1 MTVSSEL
8 SNGGRHLERADA
20 LAWSASLPES
30 LRESLGTLEEAY
42 FRHVD
47 AGDVDCAI
55 TGITQIFRRHLELAM
70 VRPKGRAL
78 VRVYH
83 PEDASGLGAAVQL
96 VTDDMALLVESITSS
111 LSRMGV
117 SVSEV
122 IHPIFEVERD
132 ENGRLTKAV
141 PHEVDRNGGVL
152 RESWMHLQLHPSTSR
167 ELLDR
172 IEQAM
177 PDVVADVR
185 QVIGDTDAIQ
195 AVQSKLA
202 DDLEQSAKAGDAPFP
217 AADLIDTANLLRWLA
232 SGNFTVLGFAQ
243 YRLESNGDGPTA
255 SNPMPGT
262 CLGVL
267 RPDVGTDFRVPINGR
282 DRPLLMLTQGLVPAT
297 VHRSVYPYFVGVAD
311 WDEQGNIIG
320 EHLFIGVFTVTA
332 VHENVLDIPVIERRV
347 RTVIEDSG
355 FDLDS
360 FSGQA
365 MLEVI
370 QSFPRT
376 ELFSSDIATMRKTAV
391 AVLNV
396 SLRRQ
401 VRLFMREDTYG
412 RFVAC
417 LVYLPRDRYTTRVR
431 LEMQEIL
438 VRELGGVSIDYSAR
452 VSESELA
459 SVYFTVRM
467 PDSDSGT
474 PRAARTLADTSEAN
488 RLRIQQLLAAA
499 SHTWD
504 DYLNDE
510 VSTSTVLDPGVA
522 QRYAAAF
529 PEGYKQDFG
538 PRHALDDIHRL
549 ERLSAGRIDQRLYRK
564 PGSDPGSW
572 RFSLYIGGT
581 GVSLSQVLPVLQS
594 LGVEVVDERP
604 YQIVFDRPGG
614 QTVERWIYDFGL
626 LARPELLRSSLDR
639 DLDAELLEASARAD
653 ALEAEVRG
661 LRARFTDAFEAVWYG
676 RAEADGLNELVLRAR
691 LPWRA
696 VSILRTYAK
705 YLQQAGFP
713 YSQANICRVLLTY
726 PDVAR
731 LFVDLFNSRFDP
743 DIAMRAQRPEEVAER
758 DHEGRSEHRR
768 SDTVDEDDATKLEA
782 QLRGRIDEVVSL
794 DADRILRA
802 ILGLIKATLRTN
814 YFVTDHEGTPRDF
827 LSIKVEPQLI
837 AELPKPKPQFEI
849 FVYSPRIEGVHLRF
863 GPVAR
868 GGLRWSD
875 RLEDFRTEI
884 LGLVKAQAVKNAVI
898 VPVGAKGGFVVKQPP
913 AATGD
918 PGVDRQALGAE
929 GVACYRT
936 FISGLLDITDNVD
949 RATGAVLPPARVIR
963 RDGDDTY
970 LVVAADKGTATFSD
984 IANDVAQRYG
994 FWLGDAFASGGSA
1007 GYDHKAM
1014 GITAKGAWESVKRHF
1029 REMDLDTQTQDFT
1042 VVGIGDMSGDV
1053 FGNGMLLSEHIR
1065 LVAAFDHRH
1074 IFLDPNPDAAT
1085 SYAERQRMFELPRSS
1100 WADYDTSLISAG
1112 GGVWDRTVKAVPIS
1126 PQARQA
1132 LGLADDVVSLSPPDL
1147 VRAILLAPV
1156 GLLWNGGIGTYIK
1169 ASTESNAE
1177 VGDKSN
1183 DPVRVNGK
1191 QLRVKVIGEGGNL
1204 GATALGRIEFCR
1216 AGGKMNTD
1224 ALDNSAGVD
1233 CSDHEVNIK
1242 VLLDGV
1248 VSAGVLPEAER
1259 NPLLASMTDDVA
1271 RMVLRDNVSQNFLMG
1286 ISRFNAARM
1295 LNVHMRLIEDL
1306 EDRRGLDRELE
1317 ALPSDMEMKRRMEEG
1332 SGLASPELANLMA
1345 HVKLSLKAD
1354 LLETDLPD
1362 MAHFAARLPDYFP
1375 EPLRVRFATAIKKH
1389 PLRREILT
1397 TMIVNEVVDYGGITY
1412 AHRLNEEIGA
1422 STTDSVRAFAA
1433 AAEIFGLH
1441 DMWARIRGADTSI
1454 GVRDELELETKK
1466 TLDRASRWLLS
1477 NRPQPIAVGAEINRY
1492 SRGVRELAPKVP
1504 GWLRGHHLAML
1515 TGQSADLIGRG
1526 APAELTDEVY
1536 GLLNLFPLLDVIDIA
1551 DITDRGGDEV
1561 GALYYALNDHLK
1573 IDWLLQAVSHL
1584 ERGDRW
1590 HALARLA
1597 LRDDMYGSLRSLTLD
1612 VLSAGDPEETAD
1624 EKIAY
1629 WESKNQSRLG
1639 RARAALAE
1647 LFESG
1652 THDLATLSVA
1662 ARQVRSMVSGVGAQ
1676 SER

>member
-8 SNGGRHLERADA
+8 SAA
-20 LAWSASLPES
+20 AWAAGLPQS
-30 LRESLGTLEEAY
+30 LRGELASLEEAY

-55 TGITQIFRRHLELAM
+55 TGIAQIFRRHLELAM
-70 VRPKGRAL
+70 TRPAGRTL
-78 VRVYH
+78 IRVH
-83 PEDASGLGAAVQL
+83 RPEDGTGLGAAVQL
-96 VTDDMALLVESITSS
+96 VTDDMSLLVESVTAALTRI
-111 LSRMGV
+111 GV
-117 SVSEV
+117 GVSEV

-132 ENGRLTKAV
+132 AEARLIRAA
-141 PHEVDRNGGVL
+141 PYEVDRPDEQAV
-152 RESWMHLQLHPSTSR
+152 RESWMHLQLHSSVPA

-172 IEQAM
+172 IEQQL
-177 PDVVADVR
+177 PVVVTDVR
-185 QVIGDTDAIQ
+185 QVNADTDAMKS
-195 AVQSKLA
+195 VQSTLA
-202 DDLEQSAKAGDAPFP
+202 DDLEGCAGTGRCPFTDD
-217 AADLIDTANLLRWLA
+217 DLVETANLLRWLA
-232 SGNFTVLGFAQ
+232 SGNFTVLGYAR
-243 YRLESNGDGPTA
+243 YRRDEKDDSA
-255 SNPMPGT
+255 SYALPGT

-267 RPDVGTDFRVPINGR
+267 RPDVGTDFRVPVHDG

-297 VHRSVYPYFVGVAD
+297 VHRSVYPYFIGVAD
-311 WDEQGNIIG
+311 IDESGAVVG
-320 EHLFIGVFTVTA
+320 DHLFIGVFTVTA
-332 VHENVLDIPVIERRV
+332 VHENVLDIPVIASRV
-347 RTVIEDSG
+347 RAAIEQSG
-355 FDLDS
+355 FGLNS

-376 ELFSSDIATMRKTAV
+376 ELFSSDSETMRATAT

-396 SLRRQ
+396 GLRRQ
-401 VRLFMREDTYG
+401 VKLFMRADGYG

-431 LEMQEIL
+431 LEMQDIL
-438 VRELGGVSIDYSAR
+438 VRELGGASIDYSAR

-459 SVYFTVRM
+459 SVYFTVKL
-467 PDSDSGT
+467 PDGELGA
-474 PRAARTLADTSEAN
+474 PRETATRADTSEPN
-488 RLRIQQLLAAA
+488 RVRIQRLLAEA

-504 DYLNDE
+504 DHLTDELNSAPVVGPE
-510 VSTSTVLDPGVA
+510 VVK
-522 QRYAAAF
+522 RYAEAF
-529 PEGYKQDFG
+529 PEGYKQDFA
-538 PRHALDDIHRL
+538 PSRALHDIVRL
-549 ERLSAGRIDQRLYRK
+549 ERLTEGSIVQHLYRR
-564 PGSDPGSW
+564 SESTPGSW

-581 GVSLSQVLPVLQS
+581 GISLSQVLPVLQS

-604 YQIVFDRPGG
+604 YQITLDAVGG
-614 QTVERWIYDFGL
+614 ESAAERWIYDFGL
-626 LARPELLRSSLDR
+626 LARPELLRSALDR
-639 DLDAELLEASARAD
+639 DLDAELLESSARAD

-661 LRARFTDAFEAVWYG
+661 LRERFTDAFEAVWFG

-713 YSQANICRVLLTY
+713 YSQFNIARVLLTY
-726 PDVAR
+726 PDAAR
-731 LFVDLFNSRFDP
+731 LFVDLFAARFDP
-743 DIAMRAQRPEEVAER
+743 E
-758 DHEGRSEHRR
+758 
-768 SDTVDEDDATKLEA
+768 TVDAEQAATLET

-814 YFVTDHEGTPRDF
+814 YYVTDAEGMSRDYI
-827 LSIKVEPQLI
+827 SVKVEPREI
-837 AELPKPKPQFEI
+837 VELPRPRPQFEI
-849 FVYSPRIEGVHLRF
+849 FVYSPRVEGVHLRF

-918 PGVDRQALGAE
+918 PGADRQALGAE

-949 RATGAVLPPARVIR
+949 RASGAVLPPAGVVR

-984 IANDVAQRYG
+984 TANEVAQRYG

-1029 REMDLDTQTQDFT
+1029 AEMDIDTQTEDFT

-1074 IFLDPNPDAAT
+1074 IFLDPNPDAA
-1085 SYAERQRMFELPRSS
+1085 SSFAERQRMFELPRSS
-1100 WADYDTSLISAG
+1100 WADYDASLISTG
-1112 GGVWDRTVKAVPIS
+1112 GGVWDRTVKSVPIS
-1126 PQARQA
+1126 EQARAA
-1132 LGLADDVVSLSPPDL
+1132 LGLAEDVTALSPPDL

-1156 GLLWNGGIGTYIK
+1156 SLLWNGGIGTYIK
-1169 ASTESNAE
+1169 ASTETNAE

-1183 DPVRVNGK
+1183 DPVRVDGNR
-1191 QLRVKVIGEGGNL
+1191 LRVKVIGEGGNL

-1216 AGGKMNTD
+1216 NGGKMNTD

-1248 VSAGVLPEAER
+1248 VSSGLLAEPER
-1259 NPLLASMTDDVA
+1259 NPLLASMTDEVA
-1271 RMVLRDNVSQNFLMG
+1271 DMVLRDNVSQNSLMG
-1286 ISRFNAARM
+1286 ISRFEAPRM
-1295 LNVHMRLIEDL
+1295 LRVSARLIEDL
-1306 EDRRGLDRELE
+1306 EQRRGLDRELE
-1317 ALPSDMEMKRRMEEG
+1317 ALPSDSEIKRRIEEG

-1354 LLETDLPD
+1354 LLVSELPD
-1362 MAHFAARLPDYFP
+1362 MAWFANRLPDYFP
-1375 EPLRVRFATAIKKH
+1375 TPLRERFGAAIKRH
-1389 PLRREILT
+1389 RLRREIVT
-1397 TMIVNEVVDYGGITY
+1397 TMIVNEVVDHGGITY
-1412 AHRLNEEIGA
+1412 AHRLNEEVGA
-1422 STTDSVRAFAA
+1422 TATDAVRAFAA
-1433 AAEIFGLH
+1433 AADIFDLH
-1441 DMWARIRGADTSI
+1441 TMWARIREADASTS
-1454 GVRDELELETKK
+1454 VRDALELETKR

-1504 GWLRGHHLAML
+1504 GWLRVHHVSTL
-1515 TGQSADLIGRG
+1515 TDHAADLIAEG
-1526 APAELTDEVY
+1526 APTDLATEVF
-1536 GLLNLFPLLDVIDIA
+1536 GLLNQFPLLDVLDIA
-1551 DITDRGGDEV
+1551 DITDRDGEEV
-1561 GALYYALNDHLK
+1561 GQLYYALNDHLK
-1573 IDWLLQAVSHL
+1573 IDWLLEAVSHL

-1590 HALARLA
+1590 HSLARLA
-1597 LRDDMYGSLRSLTLD
+1597 LRDDMYSSLRSLTLD

-1639 RARAALAE
+1639 RARAALSE

-1662 ARQVRSMVSGVGAQ
+1662 ARQVRSMVSGVGVQ

>member
-8 SNGGRHLERADA
+8 SSA
-20 LAWSASLPES
+20 AWAASLPQA
-30 LRESLGTLEEAY
+30 LRGELATLEEAY

-55 TGITQIFRRHLELAM
+55 TGITQIFRRHMELAM
-70 VRPKGRAL
+70 HRPADRAL

-83 PEDASGLGAAVQL
+83 PDDGSGLGAAVQL
-96 VTDDMALLVESITSS
+96 VTDDMPLLVESITSS
-111 LSRMGV
+111 LNRLGV

-132 ENGRLTKAV
+132 AEGLLQHAA
-141 PHEVDRNGGVL
+141 PHEVDGTNGATAL

-167 ELLDR
+167 AQLSR
-172 IEQAM
+172 IESAM
-177 PDVVADVR
+177 PNVVADVR
-185 QVIGDTDAIQ
+185 QVIGDTEAIKD
-195 AVQSKLA
+195 VQSRLA
-202 DDLEQSAKAGDAPFP
+202 DDLELAAKSGTAPFSDT
-217 AADLIDTANLLRWLA
+217 DLVDTANLLRWLA
-232 SGNFTVLGFAQ
+232 SGNFTVLGYARYQ
-243 YRLESNGDGPTA
+243 LSAEQGQAS

-267 RPDVGTDFRVPINGR
+267 RPDVGTDFRVPINAA

-297 VHRSVYPYFVGVAD
+297 VHRAVYPYFIGVAD
-311 WDEQGNIIG
+311 FDDSGTIVG

-347 RTVIEDSG
+347 RSVIEESG
-355 FDLDS
+355 FDLES

-376 ELFSSDIATMRKTAV
+376 ELFSSDAETMRRTAL
-391 AVLNV
+391 AVLNIG
-396 SLRRQ
+396 LRRQ
-401 VRLFMREDTYG
+401 VRLFLRADGYG

-417 LVYLPRDRYTTRVR
+417 MVYLPRDRYTTRVR

-452 VSESELA
+452 VGESDLA

-467 PDSDSGT
+467 PEAEYGA
-474 PRAARTLADTSEAN
+474 PRYAAPPADTSEAN
-488 RLRIQQLLAAA
+488 RLRIQALLGEA
-499 SHTWD
+499 SRTWED
-504 DYLNDE
+504 LLNDE
-510 VSTSTVLDPGVA
+510 VSTSTMLDPAVV
-522 QRYAAAF
+522 QRYSEAF
-529 PEGYKQDFG
+529 PDAYKEDFEAD
-538 PRHALDDIHRL
+538 RALADIVRL
-549 ERLSAGRIDQRLYRK
+549 EHLRDGGIDQYLYRN
-564 PGSDPGSW
+564 GDSDPGTW
-572 RFSLYIGGT
+572 RFSLYVAGPGI
-581 GVSLSQVLPVLQS
+581 SLSQVLPVLQS
-594 LGVEVVDERP
+594 LGVEVIDERP
-604 YQIVFDRPGG
+604 YQLELEAQPGG
-614 QTVERWIYDFGL
+614 DPSTGGERWIYDFGL
-626 LARPELLRSSLDR
+626 LARPELLRSALDR
-639 DLDAELLEASARAD
+639 DLDAELLESSKRA
-653 ALEAEVRG
+653 AVLEAEVRG
-661 LRARFTDAFEAVWYG
+661 LRERFTEAFEAAWYG

-713 YSQANICRVLLTY
+713 YSQANISRVLLTY

-731 LFVDLFNSRFDP
+731 LFVDLFAARFDP
-743 DIAMRAQRPEEVAER
+743 DTVSADHAAE
-758 DHEGRSEHRR
+758 
-768 SDTVDEDDATKLEA
+768 LET
-782 QLRGRIDEVVSL
+782 QVCGRIDDVVSL

-802 ILGLIKATLRTN
+802 ILNLIRATLRTN
-814 YFVTDHEGTPRDF
+814 YYVTDAEGMSRDYV
-827 LSIKVEPQLI
+827 SVKVEPREI
-837 AELPKPKPQFEI
+837 SELPKPRPQFEI
-849 FVYSPRIEGVHLRF
+849 FVYSPRVEGVHLRF

-875 RLEDFRTEI
+875 RLEDFRTEV

-918 PGVDRQALGAE
+918 PVADRQALGAE
-929 GVACYRT
+929 GVSCYRT
-936 FISGLLDITDNVD
+936 FISGLLDVTDNVD
-949 RATGAVLPPARVIR
+949 RATGEVVPPARVVR

-984 IANDVAQRYG
+984 IANDVAKRYG

-1029 REMDLDTQTQDFT
+1029 QEMDIDTQTQDFT
-1042 VVGIGDMSGDV
+1042 VVGVGDMSGDV

-1065 LVAAFDHRH
+1065 LLAAFDHRH
-1074 IFLDPNPDAAT
+1074 IFLDPNPDTAA
-1085 SYAERQRMFELPRSS
+1085 SYAERQRMFQLPRSS
-1100 WADYDTSLISAG
+1100 WADYDSSLISTG
-1112 GGVWDRTVKAVPIS
+1112 GGVYDRTVKSVPIS
-1126 PQARQA
+1126 PQVRQA
-1132 LGLADDVVSLSPPDL
+1132 LGLADGVESLSPPEL
-1147 VRAILLAPV
+1147 VRAILLAPAQ
-1156 GLLWNGGIGTYIK
+1156 LLWNGGIGTYIK
-1169 ASTESNAE
+1169 ASTESNAD

-1204 GATALGRIEFCR
+1204 GATALGRIEFCHN
-1216 AGGKMNTD
+1216 GGKMNTD

-1248 VSAGVLPEAER
+1248 VSAGQLPEPER
-1259 NPLLASMTDDVA
+1259 NPLLASMTDEVA
-1271 RMVLRDNVSQNFLMG
+1271 QMVLDDNVAQNFLMG
-1286 ISRFNAARM
+1286 MSRTDAPQM
-1295 LNVHMRLIEDL
+1295 LNVHMRLIDDL
-1306 EDRRGLDRELE
+1306 EARRGLDRELE
-1317 ALPSDMEMKRRMEEG
+1317 ALPSEVELKRMLEEG
-1332 SGLASPELANLMA
+1332 IGLTSPELANLMA

-1354 LLETDLPD
+1354 LLDTDLPD
-1362 MAHFAARLPDYFP
+1362 SPFFVTRLPDYFP
-1375 EPLRVRFATAIKKH
+1375 TPLRDTFGAAIKKH
-1389 PLRREILT
+1389 RLRREILT
-1397 TMIVNEVVDYGGITY
+1397 TMIVNEMVDYGGITY
-1412 AHRLNEEIGA
+1412 AHRLSEETGA
-1422 STTDSVRAFAA
+1422 TPTDSVRAFAA
-1433 AAEIFGLH
+1433 ATEIFALPE
-1441 DMWARIRGADTSI
+1441 MWARIRAADAATA
-1454 GVRDELELETKK
+1454 VRDLLELETKR
-1466 TLDRASRWLLS
+1466 TLDRASRWFLS

-1492 SRGVRELAPKVP
+1492 CQDVQALAPKVP
-1504 GWLRGHHLAML
+1504 GWLRGHHVATL
-1515 TGQSADLIGRG
+1515 TDQSAELIARG
-1526 APAELTDEVY
+1526 APTDLATEVF
-1536 GLLNLFPLLDVIDIA
+1536 GLLNLFPLLDIVDIA
-1551 DITDRGGDEV
+1551 DITDRDGDEV
-1561 GALYYALNDHLK
+1561 GALYYALNEHLK
-1573 IDWLLQAVSHL
+1573 IDWLLEAVSHL

-1590 HALARLA
+1590 HSLARLA
-1597 LRDDMYGSLRSLTLD
+1597 LRDDMYSSLRSLTLD
-1612 VLSAGDPEETAD
+1612 VLSAGDPEESAD

-1639 RARAALAE
+1639 RARAALSE

-1676 SER
+1676 SEVPR

>member
-8 SNGGRHLERADA
+8 SSA
-20 LAWSASLPES
+20 AWAAGLPQS
-30 LRESLGTLEEAY
+30 LRGELATLEEAY

-55 TGITQIFRRHLELAM
+55 TGITQIFRRHLELA
-70 VRPKGRAL
+70 VTRRPGRAL

-83 PEDASGLGAAVQL
+83 PDDRSGIGAAVQI
-96 VTDDMALLVESITSS
+96 VTDDMPLLVESISSS
-111 LSRMGV
+111 LSRLGV
-117 SVSEV
+117 SVSEI

-132 ENGRLTKAV
+132 EEGRLTHAAA
-141 PHEVDRNGGVL
+141 HEVDGTGGAGL
-152 RESWMHLQLHPSTSR
+152 RESWMHVQLHPSTSAA
-167 ELLDR
+167 LLAKV
-172 IEQAM
+172 ESAV
-177 PDVVADVR
+177 PDVVDDVR
-185 QVIGDTDAIQ
+185 QVIGDTEAIE

-202 DDLEQSAKAGDAPFP
+202 DDLEQAARSGSAPFP
-217 AADLIDTANLLRWLA
+217 ATELTDTAALLRWLA
-232 SGNFTVLGFAQ
+232 GGNFTLLGYAR
-243 YRLESNGDGPTA
+243 YRLSSDQGRELSTVVPD
-255 SNPMPGT
+255 T

-267 RPDVGTDFRVPINGR
+267 RPDVGTDFHVPVNGG
-282 DRPLLMLTQGLVPAT
+282 DRPLLTLTQGLVPAT
-297 VHRSVYPYFVGVAD
+297 VHRAVYPYFVGVAD
-311 WDEQGNIIG
+311 FDAEGTIVG

-347 RTVIEDSG
+347 RSAIEASG

-376 ELFSSDIATMRKTAV
+376 ELFSADGDTLRRTATAV
-391 AVLNV
+391 LSVG
-396 SLRRQ
+396 LRRQ
-401 VRLFMREDTYG
+401 VRLFLRADTYG
-412 RFVAC
+412 RYVAC
-417 LVYLPRDRYTTRVR
+417 LVYLPRDRYTTSAR

-452 VSESELA
+452 VGESELA
-459 SVYFTVRM
+459 RVYFTVRM
-467 PDSDSGT
+467 PEAELGVPRRT
-474 PRAARTLADTSEAN
+474 PPAVDTSEPN
-488 RLRIQQLLAAA
+488 RLRLQSLLAEA
-499 SHTWD
+499 SRTWD
-504 DYLNDE
+504 DRLNDE
-510 VSTSTVLDPGVA
+510 VSTSTVLDPAVV
-522 QRYAAAF
+522 QRYAEAF
-529 PEGYKQDFG
+529 PEGYKQDFAAD
-538 PRHALDDIHRL
+538 RALKDIVRL
-549 ERLSAGRIDQRLYRK
+549 DRLRDGDIDQFLYRK
-564 PGSDPGSW
+564 PDSAPGSW
-572 RFSLYIGGT
+572 RFTLYVGGS
-581 GVSLSQVLPVLQS
+581 GISLSQVLPLLQS

-604 YQIVFDRPGG
+604 YQIELEAAADSAGG
-614 QTVERWIYDFGL
+614 ERWIYDFGL

-639 DLDAELLEASARAD
+639 DLDAELLESSKRAD
-653 ALEAEVRG
+653 VLEAEVRG
-661 LRARFTDAFEAVWYG
+661 LRERFVEAFGAMWYG
-676 RAEADGLNELVLRAR
+676 RAEADGMNELVLRAR

-726 PDVAR
+726 PDIAR
-731 LFVDLFNSRFDP
+731 LFVDLFAARFDP
-743 DIAMRAQRPEEVAER
+743 DTVSAE
-758 DHEGRSEHRR
+758 H
-768 SDTVDEDDATKLEA
+768 ATELET
-782 QLRGRIDEVVSL
+782 QVRGRIDEVVSL

-814 YFVTDHEGTPRDF
+814 YYVTDAEGRPRDF
-827 LSIKVEPQLI
+827 VSVKVEPREI

-849 FVYSPRIEGVHLRF
+849 FVYSPRVEGVHLRF

-913 AATGD
+913 ASTGD
-918 PGVDRQALGAE
+918 PVADRQALGAE

-936 FISGLLDITDNVD
+936 FISGLLDVTDNVD
-949 RATGAVLPPARVIR
+949 RASGEVLPPARVVR

-984 IANDVAQRYG
+984 IANEVAQSYG

-1029 REMDLDTQTQDFT
+1029 REMEIDTQTQDFT

-1074 IFLDPNPDAAT
+1074 IFLDPDPDAAR
-1085 SYAERQRMFELPRSS
+1085 SYRERQRMFALPRSS
-1100 WADYDTSLISAG
+1100 WADYDTSLISPG

-1126 PQARQA
+1126 PQARAA
-1132 LGLADDVVSLSPPDL
+1132 LGLGDDVVSLSPPDL

-1156 GLLWNGGIGTYIK
+1156 DLLWNGGIGTYIK
-1169 ASTESNAE
+1169 ASTETNAE

-1183 DPVRVNGK
+1183 DAVRVNGN
-1191 QLRVKVIGEGGNL
+1191 QLRAKVIGEGGNL
-1204 GATALGRIEFCR
+1204 GATALGRIEFNR
-1216 AGGKMNTD
+1216 NGGKINTD

-1242 VLLDGV
+1242 ILLDAV
-1248 VSAGVLPEAER
+1248 VSGGQLPQDER
-1259 NPLLASMTDDVA
+1259 NPLLASMTDEVA
-1271 RMVLRDNVSQNFLMG
+1271 RMVLQDNVAQNFLMG
-1286 ISRFNAARM
+1286 LSRTEAPQM
-1295 LNVHMRLIEDL
+1295 LSVQTRLIEEL
-1306 EDRRGLDRELE
+1306 EERRGLDRELE
-1317 ALPSDMEMKRRMEEG
+1317 ALPSDQEMKRRLEEG

-1345 HVKLSLKAD
+1345 HVKLSLKSD
-1354 LLETDLPD
+1354 LLGSDLPD
-1362 MAHFAARLPDYFP
+1362 SQYFAARLPEYFP
-1375 EPLRVRFATAIKKH
+1375 TPLRDRFAAAIKRH
-1389 PLRREILT
+1389 RLRREIVT
-1397 TMIVNEVVDYGGITY
+1397 TMIVNEMVDYGGITY
-1412 AHRLNEEIGA
+1412 AHRLNEEVGA
-1422 STTDSVRAFAA
+1422 TTTDAVRAFAA
-1433 AAEIFGLH
+1433 ASGIFDLH
-1441 DMWARIRGADTSI
+1441 ERWARIRACDAPTP
-1454 GVRDELELETKK
+1454 VRDLMELETKR

-1477 NRPQPIAVGAEINRY
+1477 NRPQPIAVGSEISRY
-1492 SRGVRELAPKVP
+1492 RADVRELAPKVP
-1504 GWLRGHHLAML
+1504 GWLRGHHVFTL
-1515 TGQSADLIGRG
+1515 TDRSAELIARG
-1526 APAELTDEVY
+1526 APTDLATEVF
-1536 GLLNLFPLLDVIDIA
+1536 GLLHLFPLLDIVDIA
-1551 DITDRGGDEV
+1551 DITDRDGDEV
-1561 GALYYALNDHLK
+1561 GSLYYALNDHLK

-1612 VLSAGDPEETAD
+1612 VLSGGDPEETAD

-1639 RARAALAE
+1639 RARAALSE

-1676 SER
+1676 SEVPR

>member
-8 SNGGRHLERADA
+8 SGA
-20 LAWSASLPES
+20 AWAASLPQT
-30 LRESLGTLEEAY
+30 LRGELATLEEAY

-55 TGITQIFRRHLELAM
+55 TGITQIFRRHTELAM
-70 VRPKGRAL
+70 TRPAGRAL

-83 PEDASGLGAAVQL
+83 PEDGSGLGAAVQL
-96 VTDDMALLVESITSS
+96 VTDDMGLLVESITSS

-132 ENGRLTKAV
+132 ADGRLLSAS
-141 PHEVDRNGGVL
+141 PHEVDGNGGAGL

-167 ELLDR
+167 ALLDR
-172 IEQAM
+172 IEEAM
-177 PDVVADVR
+177 PDVIADVR
-185 QVIGDTDAIQ
+185 QVVGDTEAIRG
-195 AVQSKLA
+195 VQSKLA
-202 DDLEQSAKAGDAPFP
+202 DDLELAAKAGTAPFSGT
-217 AADLIDTANLLRWLA
+217 DLVDCANLLRWLA
-232 SGNFTVLGFAQ
+232 SGNFTVLGYARYQ
-243 YRLESNGDGPTA
+243 LSTTEGQTVSAPL
-255 SNPMPGT
+255 PGT

-267 RPDVGTDFRVPINGR
+267 RPDAGTDFGVPINVGE
-282 DRPLLMLTQGLVPAT
+282 RPLLMLTQGLVPAT

-311 WDEQGNIIG
+311 FDEAGNIIG

-347 RTVIEDSG
+347 RSVIEESG
-355 FDLDS
+355 FDLES

-376 ELFSSDIATMRKTAV
+376 ELFSSDAETMRRTAT

-396 SLRRQ
+396 GLRRQ
-401 VRLFMREDTYG
+401 VRLFLRSDRYG

-452 VSESELA
+452 VSESDLA

-467 PDSDSGT
+467 PEAEYGA
-474 PRAARTLADTSEAN
+474 PRSAPAVADTSDAN
-488 RLRIQQLLAAA
+488 RLRIQHLLSEA
-499 SHTWD
+499 SRTWED
-504 DYLNDE
+504 HLDDE
-510 VSTSTVLDPGVA
+510 VSTSTLLNPGIV

-529 PEGYKQDFG
+529 PEAYKQDFA
-538 PRHALDDIHRL
+538 PRRALRDIVRL
-549 ERLSAGRIDQRLYRK
+549 EQLSEGAINQSLYRRK
-564 PGSDPGSW
+564 RSEPGYW
-572 RFSLYIGGT
+572 RFTLYIGGS

-604 YQIVFDRPGG
+604 YQIWLDPLPGG
-614 QTVERWIYDFGL
+614 DQSVERWIYDFGL
-626 LARPELLRSSLDR
+626 VARPELLRSSLDR
-639 DLDAELLEASARAD
+639 DLDAELLESSVRAD
-653 ALEAEVRG
+653 VLDSEVRG
-661 LRARFTDAFEAVWYG
+661 LRERFTEAFEAVWYD
-676 RAEADGLNELVLRAR
+676 RAEADALNELVLRAR
-691 LPWRA
+691 LPWRS
-696 VSILRTYAK
+696 VSILRMYAK

-713 YSQANICRVLLTY
+713 YSQANIARVLLTY

-731 LFVDLFNSRFDP
+731 LFVDLFAARFDP
-743 DIAMRAQRPEEVAER
+743 DTVSAEQAA
-758 DHEGRSEHRR
+758 D
-768 SDTVDEDDATKLEA
+768 LET
-782 QLRGRIDEVVSL
+782 QVRGRVDEVVSL

-814 YFVTDHEGTPRDF
+814 YYMTDAEGMPRDYV
-827 LSIKVEPQLI
+827 SVKVEPREI
-837 AELPKPKPQFEI
+837 VELPKPKPQFEI
-849 FVYSPRIEGVHLRF
+849 FVYSPRVEGVHLRF
-863 GPVAR
+863 GSVAR

-913 AATGD
+913 AATDD
-918 PGVDRQALGAE
+918 PGADRQALGAE

-936 FISGLLDITDNVD
+936 FISGLLDVTDNVD

-984 IANDVAQRYG
+984 IANDVALRYG

-1014 GITAKGAWESVKRHF
+1014 SITAKGAWESVKRHF
-1029 REMDLDTQTQDFT
+1029 QEMDIDTQTQDFT
-1042 VVGIGDMSGDV
+1042 VVGVGDMSGDV

-1074 IFLDPNPDAAT
+1074 IFLDPDPDAAR
-1085 SYAERQRMFELPRSS
+1085 SFVERQRMFALPRSS
-1100 WADYDTSLISAG
+1100 WADYDTSLISEG
-1112 GGVWDRTVKAVPIS
+1112 GGVWDRTVKSVPIS
-1126 PQARQA
+1126 PQARKA
-1132 LGLADDVVSLSPPDL
+1132 LGLADDVTALSPPEL

-1183 DPVRVNGK
+1183 DPVRVNGN

-1204 GATALGRIEFCR
+1204 GATALGRIQFCR
-1216 AGGKMNTD
+1216 NGGKMNTD

-1248 VSAGVLPEAER
+1248 VSAGQLAEFER
-1259 NPLLASMTDDVA
+1259 NPLLASMTDEVA
-1271 RMVLRDNVSQNFLMG
+1271 QMVLQDNVSQNFLMG
-1286 ISRFNAARM
+1286 ISRTEAPRM
-1295 LNVHMRLIEDL
+1295 LNVHQRLIVEL
-1306 EDRRGLDRELE
+1306 EQRRGLDRELE
-1317 ALPSDMEMKRRMEEG
+1317 ALPSDVEINRRMEEG

-1354 LLETDLPD
+1354 LLDTDLPD
-1362 MAHFAARLPDYFP
+1362 SAHVASRLPDYFP
-1375 EPLRVRFATAIKKH
+1375 MPLRGRFGSAIKKH
-1389 PLRREILT
+1389 RLRREILT
-1397 TMIVNEVVDYGGITY
+1397 TMIINEMVDYGGITY
-1412 AHRLNEEIGA
+1412 AHRLTEEIGA
-1422 STTDSVRAFAA
+1422 TTTDAVRAFAA
-1433 AAEIFGLH
+1433 TTEIFDLH
-1441 DMWARIRGADTSI
+1441 DMWARIRSADAAVV
-1454 GVRDELELETKK
+1454 VRDELELETKR

-1504 GWLRGHHLAML
+1504 GWLRGHHVATL
-1515 TGQSADLIGRG
+1515 TDQSAELIARG
-1526 APAELTDEVY
+1526 ATTDLATEVF
-1536 GLLNLFPLLDVIDIA
+1536 GLLNLFPLLDVVDIA
-1551 DITDRGGDEV
+1551 DITDRSGEEV
-1561 GALYYALNDHLK
+1561 GSLYYALNDHLK
-1573 IDWLLQAVSHL
+1573 IDWLLEAVGHL

-1590 HALARLA
+1590 HSLARLA

-1639 RARAALAE
+1639 RARAALSE

-1676 SER
+1676 SEVPR

>member
-8 SNGGRHLERADA
+8 SSAAWVAGLPQPLRGD
-20 LAWSASLPES
+20 LAA
-30 LRESLGTLEEAY
+30 LEEAY

-70 VRPKGRAL
+70 TRSPGRAL

-83 PEDASGLGAAVQL
+83 PDDGSGLGSAVQV
-96 VTDDMALLVESITSS
+96 VTDDMPLLVESITSS

-122 IHPIFEVERD
+122 IHPIFEVERAAD
-132 ENGRLTKAV
+132 GRLVDAK
-141 PHEVDRNGGVL
+141 PHEVDANGGTGL

-167 ELLDR
+167 AVLDR
-172 IEQAM
+172 VEAAM
-177 PDVVADVR
+177 PVVVDDVR
-185 QVIGDTDAIQ
+185 QVIGDTAAIR
-195 AVQSKLA
+195 AAQSTLA
-202 DDLEQSAKAGDAPFP
+202 DELDRAAAAGTAPFP
-217 AADLIDTANLLRWLA
+217 AVDLTDCANLLRWLA
-232 SGNFTVLGFAQ
+232 SGHFTVLGYAR
-243 YRLESNGDGPTA
+243 YRKSSEA
-255 SNPMPGT
+255 SAGQDVVPDS

-267 RPDVGTDFRVPINGR
+267 RPGVGTDFEVPVITA
-282 DRPLLMLTQGLVPAT
+282 DEQPLLMLTQGLVPAT

-311 WDEQGNIIG
+311 LDAAG
-320 EHLFIGVFTVTA
+320 EIAGQHLFIGVFTVTA
-332 VHENVLDIPVIERRV
+332 VHENVLDIPVISRRV
-347 RTVIEDSG
+347 RSVIEDSG

-360 FSGQA
+360 FSGQG

-376 ELFSSDIATMRKTAV
+376 ELFSSDTETLRRTAT

-401 VRLFMREDTYG
+401 VRLFMRADGFG

-417 LVYLPRDRYTTRVR
+417 MVYLPRDRYTTAVR

-467 PDSDSGT
+467 PEAEAGAQGEL
-474 PRAARTLADTSEAN
+474 PAEADTSEEN
-488 RLRIQQLLAAA
+488 RVRIQRLLDAA

-504 DYLNDE
+504 DHLDDA
-510 VSTSTVLDPGVA
+510 VSTSTVLDPGVVD
-522 QRYAAAF
+522 RYADAF
-529 PEGYKQDFG
+529 PEGYKQDFE
-538 PRHALDDIHRL
+538 PARALADIARL
-549 ERLSAGRIDQRLYRK
+549 EHLTEGDIDQHLYRQ
-564 PGSDPGSW
+564 PDAAPGSW

-604 YQIVFDRPGG
+604 YQIQLDTTTGEPDG
-614 QTVERWIYDFGL
+614 ERWIYDFGL
-626 LARPELLRSSLDR
+626 LARPELLRSALDE
-639 DLDAELLEASARAD
+639 DLDAELLESAARTD
-653 ALEAEVRG
+653 ALDAKAGG
-661 LRARFTDAFEAVWYG
+661 LRARFVEAFAAVWYG

-691 LPWRA
+691 MPWREVA
-696 VSILRTYAK
+696 ILRTYAR

-713 YSQANICRVLLTY
+713 YSQTNIARVLLNY
-726 PDVAR
+726 PEASR
-731 LFVDLFNSRFDP
+731 LFTELFAARFDP
-743 DIAMRAQRPEEVAER
+743 DTCSTERAAE
-758 DHEGRSEHRR
+758 
-768 SDTVDEDDATKLEA
+768 LESQVRA
-782 QLRGRIDEVVSL
+782 RIDQVVSL

-802 ILGLIKATLRTN
+802 ILGLISATLRTN
-814 YFVTDHEGTPRDF
+814 YYVTDGDGQARDF
-827 LSIKVEPQLI
+827 ISMKVEPREI
-837 AELPKPKPQFEI
+837 AELPKPRPQFEI
-849 FVYSPRIEGVHLRF
+849 FVYSPRVEGVHLRF
-863 GPVAR
+863 GAVAR

-918 PGVDRQALGAE
+918 AGADRQVMMAE
-929 GVACYRT
+929 GVRCYRT
-936 FISGLLDITDNVD
+936 FISGLLDVTDNVD
-949 RATGAVLPPARVIR
+949 LATGAVVPPERVVR

-984 IANDVAQRYG
+984 VANDVAKSYG

-1014 GITAKGAWESVKRHF
+1014 GITARGAWESVKRHF
-1029 REMDLDTQTQDFT
+1029 QEMGIDTQAEDFT

-1074 IFLDPNPDAAT
+1074 IFLDPDPDAA
-1085 SYAERQRMFELPRSS
+1085 SSFAERRRMFELPRSS
-1100 WADYDTSLISAG
+1100 WADYDKALISEG
-1112 GGVWDRTVKAVPIS
+1112 GGVWDRTVKSVPIS

-1132 LGLADDVVSLSPPDL
+1132 LGLADEVTALSPPEL

-1156 GLLWNGGIGTYIK
+1156 QLLWNGGIGTYIK
-1169 ASTESNAE
+1169 ASTETNAE

-1183 DPVRVNGK
+1183 DAVRVNGN
-1191 QLRVKVIGEGGNL
+1191 QLRVNVIGEGGNL

-1216 AGGKMNTD
+1216 NGGKMNTD

-1248 VSAGVLPEAER
+1248 VSAGLLPQSER
-1259 NPLLASMTDDVA
+1259 NPLLASMTDEVA

-1286 ISRFNAARM
+1286 LSRSDAPRM
-1295 LNVHMRLIEDL
+1295 LNVHRRVIEDL
-1306 EDRRGLDRELE
+1306 ESRRGLDRELE
-1317 ALPSDMEMKRRMEEG
+1317 ALPSEPELKRRHEEG
-1332 SGLASPELANLMA
+1332 TGLASPELANLMA
-1345 HVKLSLKAD
+1345 HVKLALKGD
-1354 LLETDLPD
+1354 LLDSDLPD
-1362 MAHFAARLPDYFP
+1362 MAYFATRLPEYFP
-1375 EPLRVRFATAIKKH
+1375 TPLRGRFGTAIKRH
-1389 PLRREILT
+1389 RLRREILT

-1412 AHRLNEEIGA
+1412 AHRLNEEVGA
-1422 STTDSVRAFAA
+1422 SASDAVRAFTAVT
-1433 AAEIFGLH
+1433 EIFGLH
-1441 DMWARIRGADTSI
+1441 DIWARIRSADTSVAI
-1454 GVRDELELETKK
+1454 RDELELETKR
-1466 TLDRASRWLLS
+1466 TLDRASRWLLT
-1477 NRPQPIAVGAEINRY
+1477 NRPQPIAVGAEVNRY

-1504 GWLRGHHLAML
+1504 GWLRGHHVTSL
-1515 TGQSADLIGRG
+1515 TDQSAELIARG
-1526 APAELTDEVY
+1526 APTDLATEVY

-1551 DITDRGGDEV
+1551 DITDRTGDEV
-1561 GALYYALNDHLK
+1561 GSLYYALNEHLK
-1573 IDWLLQAVSHL
+1573 IDWLLEAVSHL

-1597 LRDDMYGSLRSLTLD
+1597 LRDDMYSSLRSLTLD
-1612 VLSAGDPEETAD
+1612 VLSGGDPEETAD

-1639 RARAALAE
+1639 RARAALSE

-1662 ARQVRSMVSGVGAQ
+1662 ARQVRSMVSGAGTQ
-1676 SER
+1676 SEVSR

>member
-8 SNGGRHLERADA
+8 SSAAWVAGLPQPLRGD
-20 LAWSASLPES
+20 LAA
-30 LRESLGTLEEAY
+30 LEEAY

-70 VRPKGRAL
+70 TRIPGRAL

-83 PEDASGLGAAVQL
+83 PDDGSGLGAAVQV
-96 VTDDMALLVESITSS
+96 VTDDMPLLVESITSS

-122 IHPIFEVERD
+122 IHPIFEIERAAD
-132 ENGRLTKAV
+132 GRLIDAK
-141 PHEVDRNGGVL
+141 PHEVDANGGGGL

-167 ELLDR
+167 AVLDR
-172 IEQAM
+172 VESSM

-185 QVIGDTDAIQ
+185 QVIGDTAAIR
-195 AVQSKLA
+195 AAQSTLA
-202 DDLEQSAKAGDAPFP
+202 DELDRAGASGTAPFSSV
-217 AADLIDTANLLRWLA
+217 DLTDCANLLRWLA
-232 SGNFTVLGFAQ
+232 SGHFTVLGYAR
-243 YRLESNGDGPTA
+243 YRTVSDAAVA
-255 SNPMPGT
+255 SEVVSDS

-267 RPDVGTDFRVPINGR
+267 RPGVGTDFDVPVTSGEQS
-282 DRPLLMLTQGLVPAT
+282 LLMLTQGLVPAT
-297 VHRSVYPYFVGVAD
+297 VHRSVYPYFIGVAD
-311 WDEQGNIIG
+311 LDATGAVVGQ
-320 EHLFIGVFTVTA
+320 HLFIGVFTVTA
-332 VHENVLDIPVIERRV
+332 VHENVLDIPVISRRV
-347 RTVIEDSG
+347 RSVIEDSG

-360 FSGQA
+360 FSGQG

-376 ELFSSDIATMRKTAV
+376 ELFSSDTETLRRTAT

-401 VRLFMREDTYG
+401 VRLFMRADGFG

-417 LVYLPRDRYTTRVR
+417 MVYLPRDRYTTAVR

-467 PDSDSGT
+467 PGSEAGT
-474 PRAARTLADTSEAN
+474 RAQMPMVADTSEDN
-488 RLRIQQLLAAA
+488 RLRIQRLLDAA

-504 DYLNDE
+504 DHLDDA
-510 VSTSTVLDPGVA
+510 VSTSTVLDPGVVD
-522 QRYAAAF
+522 RYTEAF
-529 PEGYKQDFG
+529 PEGYKQDFE
-538 PRHALDDIHRL
+538 PARALADIARL
-549 ERLSAGRIDQRLYRK
+549 EQLTEGDIDQYLYRQ
-564 PGSDPGSW
+564 PGAAPGSW

-604 YQIVFDRPGG
+604 YQIQLETAKGEAAA
-614 QTVERWIYDFGL
+614 ERWIYDFGL
-626 LARPELLRSSLDR
+626 LARPELLRSALDG
-639 DLDAELLEASARAD
+639 DLDAELLESAARSDVVD
-653 ALEAEVRG
+653 ARTRG
-661 LRARFTDAFEAVWYG
+661 LRARFVEAFAAVWYG

-691 LPWRA
+691 MPWREVA
-696 VSILRTYAK
+696 ILRTYAR

-713 YSQANICRVLLTY
+713 YSQANIARVLLSY
-726 PDVAR
+726 PEAAR
-731 LFVDLFNSRFDP
+731 LFAELFAARFDP
-743 DIAMRAQRPEEVAER
+743 DAHSAER
-758 DHEGRSEHRR
+758 AAE
-768 SDTVDEDDATKLEA
+768 LEA
-782 QLRGRIDEVVSL
+782 EVRGRIDQVVSL

-802 ILGLIKATLRTN
+802 ILGLIAATLRTN
-814 YFVTDHEGTPRDF
+814 YYVTDTDGLARDYI
-827 LSIKVEPQLI
+827 SMKVEPREI
-837 AELPKPKPQFEI
+837 AELPKPRPQFEI
-849 FVYSPRIEGVHLRF
+849 FVYSPRVEGVHLRF
-863 GPVAR
+863 GAVAR

-913 AATGD
+913 AATAD

-936 FISGLLDITDNVD
+936 FISGLLDVTDNVD
-949 RATGAVLPPARVIR
+949 LTTGAVLPPARVVR
-963 RDGDDTY
+963 RDPDDTY

-984 IANDVAQRYG
+984 VANEVAKSYG

-1014 GITAKGAWESVKRHF
+1014 GITARGAWESVKRHF
-1029 REMDLDTQTQDFT
+1029 QEMGIDTQAEDFT
-1042 VVGIGDMSGDV
+1042 VVGVGDMSGDV

-1074 IFLDPNPDAAT
+1074 IFLDPSPDAAS
-1085 SYAERQRMFELPRSS
+1085 SYVERRRMFDLPRSS
-1100 WADYDTSLISAG
+1100 WADYDTSKISEG
-1112 GGVWDRTVKAVPIS
+1112 GGVWDRTVKSVPIS
-1126 PQARQA
+1126 AQARLA
-1132 LGLADDVVSLSPPDL
+1132 LGLADDVTALSPPEL
-1147 VRAILLAPV
+1147 VRAILLAPAQ
-1156 GLLWNGGIGTYIK
+1156 LLWNGGIGTYIK
-1169 ASTESNAE
+1169 ASTESNAD

-1183 DPVRVNGK
+1183 DLVRVNGN
-1191 QLRVKVIGEGGNL
+1191 QLRVNVIGEGGNL

-1216 AGGKMNTD
+1216 NGGKMNTD

-1248 VSAGVLPEAER
+1248 VSGGLLPESER
-1259 NPLLASMTDDVA
+1259 NPLLASMTDEVA
-1271 RMVLRDNVSQNFLMG
+1271 YMVLRDNVSQNFLMG
-1286 ISRFNAARM
+1286 ISRSDAPRM
-1295 LNVHMRLIEDL
+1295 LNVHRRVIEGL
-1306 EDRRGLDRELE
+1306 EESRGLDRELE
-1317 ALPSDMEMKRRMEEG
+1317 ALPSDPEMKRRHEEG
-1332 SGLASPELANLMA
+1332 AGLASPELANLMA
-1345 HVKLSLKAD
+1345 HVKLALKGD
-1354 LLETDLPD
+1354 LLDSDLPD
-1362 MAHFAARLPDYFP
+1362 MVYFATRLPDYFP
-1375 EPLRVRFATAIKKH
+1375 TPLRGRFGTAIKKH
-1389 PLRREILT
+1389 RLRREILT

-1412 AHRLNEEIGA
+1412 AHRLNEEVGA
-1422 STTDSVRAFAA
+1422 TASDSVRAFTAVT
-1433 AAEIFGLH
+1433 EIFGLH
-1441 DMWARIRGADTSI
+1441 DIWARIRAADIS
-1454 GVRDELELETKK
+1454 VALRDELELETKR
-1466 TLDRASRWLLS
+1466 TLDRASRWLLT
-1477 NRPQPIAVGAEINRY
+1477 NRPQPIAVGAEVNRY

-1504 GWLRGHHLAML
+1504 AWLRGHHVATL
-1515 TGQSADLIGRG
+1515 TDQSAELIARG
-1526 APAELTDEVY
+1526 APTDLSTEVF

-1551 DITDRGGDEV
+1551 DITDRTGDEV
-1561 GALYYALNDHLK
+1561 GALYYALNEHLK
-1573 IDWLLQAVSHL
+1573 IDWLLEAVSHL

-1597 LRDDMYGSLRSLTLD
+1597 LRDDMYSSLRSLTLD
-1612 VLSAGDPEETAD
+1612 VLSGGDPEETAD

-1639 RARAALAE
+1639 RARAALSE

-1662 ARQVRSMVSGVGAQ
+1662 ARQVRSMVSGAGTQ
-1676 SER
+1676 SEVSR